1 MNTIGMSSNA
11 LVIVSLVLI
20 VESCTKEPVVS
31 LEAAGSF
38 VITLPKSL
46 VNSEYHST
54 IPGYWNTT
62 RGVDTVLY
70 LFGAGADSVW
80 MYRYPNPEPVKQ
92 VCLSNPRWAE
102 ITSTYFD
109 SEAQCLYAYDDHLR
123 RLYRLDSDLRI
134 VRVDTLTELF
144 DTVGVRYYVA
154 DEVCVSRDVVTC
166 NVVCNVEFPLFWQK
180 PCLAQYDL
188 KRRRWRFVH
197 SYPREI
203 REDTGRSFLRPRLSD
218 IESPENIVYF
228 RYAFSDS
235 IYVLR
240 QDGSVV
246 PVAKSVDPNVNFH
259 SKLPDPPPSSY
270 SLWLTEP
277 YIVYYNY
284 IRPTETHVS
293 VLSKGQPLRSKD
305 GRVASDELSRY
316 SLIVTKDGETSVVDL
331 PDDHKGLSPCPLVL
345 GDKMA
350 FVRRSRKDQQEGRM
364 TFAMYRIA
372 MK

>member
-1 MNTIGMSSNA
+1 MLRIAWWAAIT
-11 LVIVSLVLI
+11 LLI
-20 VESCTKEPVVS
+20 VESCANKPVAS

-38 VITLPKSL
+38 VITLPKNL
-46 VNSEYHST
+46 VNSEYHSI
-54 IPGYWNTT
+54 IPGYWNTP

-109 SEAQCLYAYDDHLR
+109 GEAQCLYAYDHNLW
-123 RLYRLDSDLRI
+123 RLYRLDADLRI
-134 VRVDTLTELF
+134 VGVDTLAQLF
-144 DTVGVRYYVA
+144 DAEGIRYAVSDA
-154 DEVCVSRDVVTC
+154 VCVSRNVVTC
-166 NVVCNVEFPLFWQK
+166 NIGAYSDVKTYLQK
-180 PCLAQYDL
+180 PCLARYDL
-188 KRRRWRFVH
+188 KSRQWTFVH
-197 SYPREI
+197 SYPQEI
-203 REDTGRSFLRPRLSD
+203 RDDTGRSFWHPILSD
-218 IESPENIVYF
+218 IVSPEDIMHF

-240 QDGSVV
+240 QDGSVM
-246 PVAKSVDPNVNFH
+246 PVAKSVDAHVNFH

-316 SLIVTKDGETSVVDL
+316 SLIVTKEGKTSVVDL

-350 FVRRSRKDQQEGRM
+350 FVRRSRKDQQDGRM